1 MDMEQHK
8 PSKNPFLYGGAL
20 VAALI
25 GSGFA
30 SGQEI
35 MQFFAVYGT
44 AGILAGCGLAFVAM
58 FLFAWAVL
66 AGSRDL
72 GDGDVNDAFCYL
84 CGKGLGRVLGW
95 LLPIFLY
102 MIFIVMLSGAGS
114 LLTESFGLHPL
125 VGRLAIALLS
135 LCAVLLGM
143 GKLVSILG
151 RIGPVVICFILVI
164 GVVSLLQN
172 AQQLPQADQLLHT
185 LPLAKATP
193 WWWLSGITYAA
204 FCSLAMFPFL
214 AGMGKNMQG
223 KLPWQSAGIG
233 CLFFTASAAV
243 VSLAILASL
252 QDVYARG
259 IPTVFLA
266 EQIYSKL
273 GLVFTLVMFLGIFTS
288 AAPMLWTA
296 CHRLCKD
303 EKSPR
308 FRLVA
313 VALVAFACLGGMLPF
328 GKLVN
333 LLYPYMGYLSLIP
346 FFAVLLRR
354 AAKKAGLSKPR
365 SGARTGASSGASC

>member
-1 MDMEQHK
+1 MEQHK

-72 GDGDVNDAFCYL
+72 GDGDVNDAFCHL

-125 VGRLAIALLS
+125 VGRLAIAILS

-172 AQQLPQADQLLHT
+172 ARQLPQADQLLHT

-214 AGMGKNMQG
+214 AGMGKICRAGSPG
-223 KLPWQSAGIG
+223 KAR
-233 CLFFTASAAV
+233 ASAAC
-243 VSLAILASL
+243 SL
-252 QDVYARG
+252 
-259 IPTVFLA
+259 PP
-266 EQIYSKL
+266 
-273 GLVFTLVMFLGIFTS
+273 
-288 AAPMLWTA
+288 APPW
-296 CHRLCKD
+296 
-303 EKSPR
+303 
-308 FRLVA
+308 
-313 VALVAFACLGGMLPF
+313 
-328 GKLVN
+328 
-333 LLYPYMGYLSLIP
+333 
-346 FFAVLLRR
+346 
-354 AAKKAGLSKPR
+354 
-365 SGARTGASSGASC
+365 

>member
-1 MDMEQHK
+1 MGHRQPNAGRFHHFPPLPPKVQRRQKYCYRVDMDMEQHK

-72 GDGDVNDAFCYL
+72 GDGDVNDAFCHL

-164 GVVSLLQN
+164 GVVSLLQ
-172 AQQLPQADQLLHT
+172 
-185 LPLAKATP
+185 TP
-193 WWWLSGITYAA
+193 SSCPRRISFSIPCPW
-204 FCSLAMFPFL
+204 P
-214 AGMGKNMQG
+214 
-223 KLPWQSAGIG
+223 KLP
-233 CLFFTASAAV
+233 
-243 VSLAILASL
+243 
-252 QDVYARG
+252 
-259 IPTVFLA
+259 P
-266 EQIYSKL
+266 
-273 GLVFTLVMFLGIFTS
+273 
-288 AAPMLWTA
+288 
-296 CHRLCKD
+296 
-303 EKSPR
+303 
-308 FRLVA
+308 
-313 VALVAFACLGGMLPF
+313 GG
-328 GKLVN
+328 G
-333 LLYPYMGYLSLIP
+333 
-346 FFAVLLRR
+346 
-354 AAKKAGLSKPR
+354 
-365 SGARTGASSGASC
+365 